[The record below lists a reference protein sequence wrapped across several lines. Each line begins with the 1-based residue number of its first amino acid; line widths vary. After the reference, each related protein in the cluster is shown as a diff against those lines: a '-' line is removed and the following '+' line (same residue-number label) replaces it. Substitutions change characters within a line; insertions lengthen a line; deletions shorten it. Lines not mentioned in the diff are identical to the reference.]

1 MPPVSIKRFE
11 KLLVASTALLFAAT
25 LIDYTAVQERAIGSE
40 PWLEGPVAEI
50 VINLLISL
58 FFWFFIVRRASNV
71 VKWIWVVLT
80 ALGLAL
86 LPWIYSDFVGVSTTY
101 ALLNGLSFVIGL
113 VATALLFTRES
124 IVWLKSNGALAPID
138 PDVFS

>member
-11 KLLVASTALLFAAT
+11 KLLVVSTALALVSI
-25 LIDYTAVQERAIGSE
+25 LIDYTTIQEQVTGTD
-40 PWLEGPVAEI
+40 PWLEGPVAELA
-50 VINLLISL
+50 INLMVGL
-58 FFWFFIVRRASNV
+58 FFWLFIVRRASNV
-71 VKWIWVVLT
+71 VKWIWTVFTVLGVT
-80 ALGLAL
+80 M

-113 VATALLFTRES
+113 VSTALLFIRES
-124 IVWLKSNGALAPID
+124 IVWLKSNGALTPVD